1 MKFVAR
7 VESNNLLFWQEV
19 QQLIKRCDV
28 SRSKLIRDEYIE
40 PNKYIEVNEKT
51 LKVYA
56 VFSKE
61 SSYYYLAKLYESSN
75 HFFLVSE
82 SKQGAHKKYEALNSF
97 SGCQEGLEQTID
109 VMHEL
114 SDEDE
119 SYRGLRRIKWST

>member
-1 MKFVAR
+1 M
-7 VESNNLLFWQEV
+7 
-19 QQLIKRCDV
+19 KRCDI

-40 PNKYIEVNEKT
+40 PDKYIEVNEKT

-61 SSYYYLAKLYESSN
+61 TSYYYLAKLYESSN

-82 SKQGAHKKYEALNSF
+82 SKQGTSKKYEALNSF
-97 SGCQEGLEQTID
+97 SGCKEGLEQTID
-109 VMHEL
+109 VMYGL

-119 SYRGLRRIKWST
+119 SYRGLKRIKWST

>member
-1 MKFVAR
+1 
-7 VESNNLLFWQEV
+7 
-19 QQLIKRCDV
+19 LIKRCDI

-61 SSYYYLAKLYESSN
+61 NSYYYLAKLYESSN
-75 HFFLVSE
+75 HFFLVLE
-82 SKQGAHKKYEALNSF
+82 FKQGARKKYEALSSF
-97 SGCQEGLEQTID
+97 TGCVEGLGQTID
-109 VMHEL
+109 IMYGL

-119 SYRGLRRIKWST
+119 SYRGLKRIK

>member
-1 MKFVAR
+1 M
-7 VESNNLLFWQEV
+7 
-19 QQLIKRCDV
+19 IKRCDI
-28 SRSKLIRDEYIE
+28 SRTKLIRGEYIE

-97 SGCQEGLEQTID
+97 SGCQKGLEQTID

-119 SYRGLRRIKWST
+119 SYRGLKRIK

>member
-1 MKFVAR
+1 M
-7 VESNNLLFWQEV
+7 
-19 QQLIKRCDV
+19 KRCDI

-40 PNKYIEVNEKT
+40 PDKYIEVNEKT

-56 VFSKE
+56 VFSKK

-82 SKQGAHKKYEALNSF
+82 SKQGTRKKYEALCSF
-97 SGCQEGLEQTID
+97 SGCREGLEQTID
-109 VMHEL
+109 LMHGF

-119 SYRGLRRIKWST
+119 SYRGLKRIK

>member
-1 MKFVAR
+1 MM
-7 VESNNLLFWQEV
+7 
-19 QQLIKRCDV
+19 KRCDI

-40 PNKYIEVNEKT
+40 PDKYIEVNEKT

-82 SKQGAHKKYEALNSF
+82 SKRGTRKKYEAVSSF
-97 SGCQEGLEQTID
+97 SGCKEGLEQTID
-109 VMHEL
+109 FMYGL

-119 SYRGLRRIKWST
+119 SYRGLKRIR

>member
-1 MKFVAR
+1 M
-7 VESNNLLFWQEV
+7 
-19 QQLIKRCDV
+19 IKRCDI

-40 PNKYIEVNEKT
+40 PDKYIEVNEKT

-82 SKQGAHKKYEALNSF
+82 SKQGTRKKYKALNSF
-97 SGCQEGLEQTID
+97 SGCEDGLEQTID
-109 VMHEL
+109 VMYGL
-114 SDEDE
+114 SDKDE
-119 SYRGLRRIKWST
+119 SYRGLKRIK

>member
-1 MKFVAR
+1 M
-7 VESNNLLFWQEV
+7 
-19 QQLIKRCDV
+19 IKRCDI

-40 PNKYIEVNEKT
+40 PDKYIEVNEKT

-75 HFFLVSE
+75 HFFLVLE
-82 SKQGAHKKYEALNSF
+82 SRQGYRKKYKALNSF
-97 SGCQEGLEQTID
+97 SGCKEGLEQTID
-109 VMHEL
+109 VMYGL

-119 SYRGLRRIKWST
+119 NYRGLKRIK

>member
-19 QQLIKRCDV
+19 QQLIKRCDI

-82 SKQGAHKKYEALNSF
+82 SRQGTRKKYEALNSF
-97 SGCQEGLEQTID
+97 SGCKEGLEQTID
-109 VMHEL
+109 VMCGL
-114 SDEDE
+114 SDKDE
-119 SYRGLRRIKWST
+119 SYRGLKRIKW

>member
-1 MKFVAR
+1 M
-7 VESNNLLFWQEV
+7 
-19 QQLIKRCDV
+19 KRCDI

-40 PNKYIEVNEKT
+40 PDKYIEVNEKT

-75 HFFLVSE
+75 HFFLVLE
-82 SKQGAHKKYEALNSF
+82 SKQGTRKKYEALNSF
-97 SGCQEGLEQTID
+97 LGCKEGLEQTID
-109 VMHEL
+109 IMYKL

-119 SYRGLRRIKWST
+119 SYRGLRRIE